1 MADIEI
7 KVSGNP
13 VKPIKN
19 NSIVNKSWN
28 NDLFSED
35 SEVELWRENDKR
47 NEAQNE
53 VKQGIR
59 YGTNKL
65 TNE

>member
-1 MADIEI
+1 MRDIEI
-7 KVSGNP
+7 KLSGNP

-19 NSIVNKSWN
+19 SSTISKSWN

-53 VKQGIR
+53 IEQGIR
-59 YGTNKL
+59 HGSNKL